1 MKVKTV
7 VAKIVEGDVENLEV
21 REATGVGDVV
31 KDVVVELLKTWDPER
46 HDLIITR
53 HEASEL
59 SELKERIP
67 VYVLS
72 PSSEWRGEE
81 LVEKEII
88 AVFPYV
94 SDELTN
100 EILRTLAEYSKFKE

>member
-1 MKVKTV
+1 MGVKAV
-7 VAKIVEGDVENLEV
+7 VARIVEGDLKNLEV
-21 REATGVGDVV
+21 RETTAIGDVV
-31 KDVVVELLKTWDPER
+31 KEVVAELLKTWDPDR

-53 HEASEL
+53 HESSEL
-59 SELKERIP
+59 SKFKENIP

-94 SDELTN
+94 SEELTN
-100 EILRTLAEYSKFKE
+100 EILETLAEYSKFRE

>member
-1 MKVKTV
+1 MSVKAV
-7 VAKIVEGDVENLEV
+7 VAKIVEGGVKSIEV
-21 REATGVGDVV
+21 KEAVGIGEVV
-31 KDVVVELLKTWDPER
+31 KEVVVELLKTWDPER

-53 HEASEL
+53 HESSEL
-59 SELKERIP
+59 SELKERVP

-81 LVEKEII
+81 LVEREII

-94 SDELTN
+94 SEELTN
-100 EILRTLAEYSKFKE
+100 EILETLTEYSKFRE